1 MKKKHYLVT
10 LFVTLLV
17 LFAISCGDDNENAND
32 TQPPMIEFLG
42 EELEGL
48 PDETVNIKAKV
59 TDDAGINYIQI
70 ECAEFEFS
78 ERIPF
83 SDQNYITEYDLIQAV
98 IIPGNVERGSVGEVK
113 VVVYDH
119 SGKSKTEILNVLVT
133 PEAPRLEIRQE
144 MGFNIVLNGGVA
156 HVDNNDV
163 TFSVADNLVLPVS
176 LIMESNRTK
185 LKTLTVK
192 GTALGIDETIDLTA
206 IATDEGR
213 HVEFTKDYPISTSGD
228 LDKKQ
233 VVFTLTDED
242 GNTAKYDPMV
252 SVKSTF
258 AEHNQKHTKIFTLDT
273 SIDLSKVVFGL
284 PMLAEK
290 KSVESYKFTA
300 SYFAPVTNTRIIFV
314 SSKDPETQVKYGI
327 SNDGQYIIKSDN
339 PNPII
344 LENVGHYEI
353 TFDLLMGTYDI
364 KALDKK
370 ASQFEEMYFV
380 FAWEDYPPMSQ
391 FDSENAPAVWT
402 IDYNLSRSGVDVSF
416 GKGGAEW
423 IVATGDDNHDPEI
436 WLLKEDKD
444 KYPGAWFF
452 DTTLNDKMYGN
463 CHIVFDNFLMRAYA
477 IQK

>member
-48 PDETVNIKAKV
+48 PGETVNIKAKV

-192 GTALGIDETIDLTA
+192 RHGI
-206 IATDEGR
+206 G
-213 HVEFTKDYPISTSGD
+213 Y
-228 LDKKQ
+228 
-233 VVFTLTDED
+233 
-242 GNTAKYDPMV
+242 
-252 SVKSTF
+252 
-258 AEHNQKHTKIFTLDT
+258 
-273 SIDLSKVVFGL
+273 
-284 PMLAEK
+284 
-290 KSVESYKFTA
+290 
-300 SYFAPVTNTRIIFV
+300 
-314 SSKDPETQVKYGI
+314 
-327 SNDGQYIIKSDN
+327 
-339 PNPII
+339 
-344 LENVGHYEI
+344 
-353 TFDLLMGTYDI
+353 
-364 KALDKK
+364 
-370 ASQFEEMYFV
+370 
-380 FAWEDYPPMSQ
+380 
-391 FDSENAPAVWT
+391 
-402 IDYNLSRSGVDVSF
+402 
-416 GKGGAEW
+416 
-423 IVATGDDNHDPEI
+423 
-436 WLLKEDKD
+436 
-444 KYPGAWFF
+444 
-452 DTTLNDKMYGN
+452 
-463 CHIVFDNFLMRAYA
+463 
-477 IQK
+477 